1 MLVEVINKYHR
12 RHHFLEILTEVT
24 RLVVKRGNS
33 VQVPAPMDTLTKF
46 LYLWEGT
53 EPSNLL
59 LTARTDTLTKFLYLW
74 ERSEP
79 SDLFLTMASF
89 ILLLC

>member
-1 MLVEVINKYHR
+1 MERV
-12 RHHFLEILTEVT
+12 
-24 RLVVKRGNS
+24 NS

-53 EPSNLL
+53 ELSDLL
-59 LTARTDTLTKFLYLW
+59 LAVPMDALTKFLYLW
-74 ERSEP
+74 EGTELSA
-79 SDLFLTMASF
+79 LLLTMASF